1 MRQTTAN
8 TMRAAALHRFGGLE
22 TITMQTLPV
31 PEVGAE
37 EVLIRVESAG
47 VSAWDP
53 FEREGGFAR
62 RFGTHEKFPYVLGT
76 DGAGTVV
83 QVGEQVTGFK
93 EGDRVYAA
101 VLANPKGGFYAEFAA
116 VKADNVSQVP
126 DKLTTEQAG
135 VMPTDAL
142 TALQGLDDMLRLKP
156 GETLLIFGAG
166 GGIGH
171 QAVQL
176 AKRMGARV
184 LALASGE
191 DGVALARRLGADV
204 VVNGRKDDV
213 AAAARAFA
221 PAGLDAALVTAGGA
235 TADRVLSAMREG
247 GRVAYPHG
255 VNPEPKVRPGV
266 RLSSYDVVLER
277 AAIEKLNRLIEG
289 ARSRC
294 MSRASFDWTRPP
306 RRTGRSLNTT
316 SASLP
321 CAWFEHG
328 AAPFPVVLAMRRM
341 LQRAGHRANLTVLA
355 E

>member
-1 MRQTTAN
+1 MKQTTPN
-8 TMRAAALHRFGGLE
+8 TMRAAAIDRFGGIE

-31 PEVGAE
+31 PEVGPE

-47 VSAWDP
+47 VGAWDP
-53 FEREGGFAR
+53 FEREGGFAK
-62 RFGTHEKFPYVLGT
+62 RFGTGEKFPYVLGT

-83 QVGEQVTGFK
+83 QVGEQVNGFK

-116 VKADNVSQVP
+116 VKADNVSHVP

-135 VMPTDAL
+135 VVLSDAL
-142 TALQGLDDMLRLKP
+142 TALQGLDDMLGLQP

-171 QAVQL
+171 LAVQL

-213 AAAARAFA
+213 ASAARA
-221 PAGLDAALVTAGGA
+221 L
-235 TADRVLSAMREG
+235 
-247 GRVAYPHG
+247 
-255 VNPEPKVRPGV
+255 
-266 RLSSYDVVLER
+266 
-277 AAIEKLNRLIEG
+277 
-289 ARSRC
+289 
-294 MSRASFDWTRPP
+294 RPP
-306 RRTGRSLNTT
+306 ASMPPWSPPAARRPIGRWRRLALAGASPTPTAWRPSRRSAPTCVSATTT
-316 SASLP
+316 SASIEGRSP
-321 CAWFEHG
+321 SSTA
-328 AAPFPVVLAMRRM
+328 
-341 LQRAGHRANLTVLA
+341 
-355 E
+355 

>member
-1 MRQTTAN
+1 MRQTTPN
-8 TMRAAALHRFGGLE
+8 TMRAAAIDRFGGIE
-22 TITMQTLPV
+22 TITLQTLPV
-31 PEVGAE
+31 PEVGPE

-47 VSAWDP
+47 VGAWDP
-53 FEREGGFAR
+53 FEREGGFAK

-83 QVGEQVTGFK
+83 QVGEQVNGFK

-116 VKADNVSQVP
+116 VKADNVAHVP
-126 DKLTTEQAG
+126 GKLTTEQAG
-135 VMPTDAL
+135 VMLSDAL
-142 TALQGLDDMLRLKP
+142 TALQGLDDMLGLKR

-171 QAVQL
+171 LAVQL

-221 PAGLDAALVTAGGA
+221 PAGLDAALVTAGGETTDRALAAPALTGALPTPTAWRPSRRSAPACVSA
-235 TADRVLSAMREG
+235 T
-247 GRVAYPHG
+247 
-255 VNPEPKVRPGV
+255 
-266 RLSSYDVVLER
+266 
-277 AAIEKLNRLIEG
+277 
-289 ARSRC
+289 
-294 MSRASFDWTRPP
+294 
-306 RRTGRSLNTT
+306 TT
-316 SASLP
+316 SASIEGRSP
-321 CAWFEHG
+321 SSTA
-328 AAPFPVVLAMRRM
+328 
-341 LQRAGHRANLTVLA
+341 
-355 E
+355 